1 MDFRGLSAF
10 APTPF
15 VDGAP
20 DEAAFRRIIAGLAAS
35 GVDSIGALGS
45 TGHYAYL
52 SVEERVRLTRAA
64 VEEAGDVPVLVSI
77 GAPATRTVLELAEG
91 VQAAGA
97 SGVLL
102 APVSYQR
109 LTRPEALG
117 LYRDACAELS
127 VPLCIYDNPGTT
139 GFAFDDEL
147 YAEVAA
153 LGPVA
158 SVKIPGVPL
167 GPGEAEARVAELR
180 GVLPADV
187 TIGVSGDQSAATGL
201 LAGCDAWYSVIAGSL
216 PEASLRLA
224 RAARAGDLEGTGAAD
239 AALSAI
245 WGLFTRRGAARVAA
259 AVAPQLGLGVD
270 FLPRPLRPL
279 GEGEQAEVAEALG
292 ALGAS
297 GGAR

>member
-1 MDFRGLSAF
+1 MP
-10 APTPF
+10 PTPF
-15 VDGAP
+15 VDGTP

-91 VQAAGA
+91 VQSAGA

-102 APVSYQR
+102 APVLYQR
-109 LTRPEALG
+109 LTRAEALG

-127 VPLCIYDNPGTT
+127 VQLCIYDNPGTT
-139 GFAFDDEL
+139 GFTFDDEL

-167 GPGEAEARVAELR
+167 GPDEA
-180 GVLPADV
+180 G
-187 TIGVSGDQSAATGL
+187 
-201 LAGCDAWYSVIAGSL
+201 
-216 PEASLRLA
+216 
-224 RAARAGDLEGTGAAD
+224 
-239 AALSAI
+239 
-245 WGLFTRRGAARVAA
+245 ARVAA
-259 AVAPQLGLGVD
+259 TVATQLGLGAD
-270 FLPRPLRPL
+270 FLPRPLLPL
-279 GEGEQAEVAEALG
+279 GAGEQAEVAEALA
-292 ALGAS
+292 ALGVS
-297 GGAR
+297 GEAR

>member
-1 MDFRGLSAF
+1 MDFTGLSAF

-20 DEAAFRRIIAGLAAS
+20 DEAAFRRIVGGLATS

-52 SVEERVRLTRAA
+52 SLEERVRLARAA
-64 VEEAGDVPVLVSI
+64 VQEAGDVPVLVSI
-77 GAPATRTVLELAEG
+77 GAPATRAVLELADG

-109 LTRPEALG
+109 LTRAEVLG

-127 VPLCIYDNPGTT
+127 VPLCLYDNPGTT
-139 GFAFDDEL
+139 GFTFDDEL
-147 YAEVAA
+147 YAQIAA
-153 LGPVA
+153 LSPVA

-167 GPGEAEARVAELR
+167 GPGEAAARVAQLR
-180 GVLPADV
+180 GVLPAGV
-187 TIGVSGDQSAATGL
+187 SIGVSGDQSAAAGL

-216 PEASLRLA
+216 PGPALRLA
-224 RAARAGDLEGTGAAD
+224 RAGLAGDAEATRAAD
-239 AALSAI
+239 AAFSWLWA
-245 WGLFTRRGAARVAA
+245 LFTRRGSARVAA
-259 AVAPQLGLGVD
+259 AVATQLGLGTD
-270 FLPRPLRPL
+270 FLPRPLLPL
-279 GEGEQAEVAEALG
+279 GEAEQAEVAEAIA
-292 ALGAS
+292 ALEAAVGE
-297 GGAR
+297 R

>member
-1 MDFRGLSAF
+1 MDFTGLSAF

-20 DEAAFRRIIAGLAAS
+20 DEAAFRRIVGGLAAS

-52 SVEERVRLTRAA
+52 SLEERVRLARAA
-64 VEEAGDVPVLVSI
+64 VQEAGDVPVLVSI
-77 GAPATRTVLELAEG
+77 GAPATRAVLELADG

-109 LTRPEALG
+109 LTRAEVLG

-127 VPLCIYDNPGTT
+127 VPLCLYDNPGTT
-139 GFAFDDEL
+139 GFTFDDEL
-147 YAEVAA
+147 YTQIAE
-153 LGPVA
+153 LDPVA

-167 GPGEAEARVAELR
+167 GPGEAATRVAQLR
-180 GVLPADV
+180 GVLPAGV
-187 TIGVSGDQSAATGL
+187 SIGVSGDQSAAAGL

-216 PEASLRLA
+216 PGPALRLA
-224 RAARAGDLEGTGAAD
+224 RAGLAGDAEATRAAD
-239 AALSAI
+239 AAFSWLWA
-245 WGLFTRRGAARVAA
+245 LFTRRGSARVVA
-259 AVAPQLGLGVD
+259 AVATQLGLGTD
-270 FLPRPLRPL
+270 FLPRPLLPL
-279 GEGEQAEVAEALG
+279 GEAEQAEVAEAIT
-292 ALGAS
+292 ALEAA
-297 GGAR
+297 GGER